1 MPRAN
6 FDDSLRLPTKAQT
19 QKAEKAGEAPPGPLA
34 RGPVPRGD
42 RLIWVYVWLIQ
53 NGPSGRAAAAHGW
66 GYKQGGFRGTW
77 MVEMK
82 MPRDSDDFTP
92 KRAALATAMA
102 LVKRGNTK
110 EVDWWSEPVMITK

>member
-1 MPRAN
+1 
-6 FDDSLRLPTKAQT
+6 
-19 QKAEKAGEAPPGPLA
+19 
-34 RGPVPRGD
+34 
-42 RLIWVYVWLIQ
+42 
-53 NGPSGRAAAAHGW
+53 
-66 GYKQGGFRGTW
+66 

-92 KRAALATAMA
+92 RRPALATAMA